1 MNQNAVKLVQESWY
15 RVEAAG
21 PVAAEYF
28 CNTLLGSRPWLTVD
42 YIGHVDERDAMLM
55 QTFGQL
61 IRGMHRLD
69 SHASFLLQVGRIN
82 ACCGIQAHH
91 YPYFAVALLQTL
103 SHVLGDAFTEP
114 VRNAWTK
121 VIGAMTRLMLAGASG
136 ASGVSIAIRQSATD
150 RRHQRRRAAR
160 DLDGIRGYHRRAT
173 PESNRRNPGAR
184 VPSGVARPAI

>member
-28 CNTLLGSRPWLTVD
+28 CHALLGSRPWLTAD
-42 YIGHVDERDAMLM
+42 YIGHVDKRDAMLM
-55 QTFGQL
+55 QTFGQM

-69 SHASFLLQVGRIN
+69 SHTALLLQVGRIN
-82 ACCGIQAHH
+82 ACCGIQSHH

-103 SHVLGDAFTEP
+103 SHFLGDAFSEP
-114 VRNAWTK
+114 MRHAWTK
-121 VIGAMTRLMLAGASG
+121 VIGTMTRLMLAGASG
-136 ASGVSIAIRQSATD
+136 ASAVSIAIRQSTTD

-160 DLDGIRGYHRRAT
+160 DLGGIRGYHRRST
-173 PESNRRNPGAR
+173 PESNRRNLGTHA
-184 VPSGVARPAI
+184 PSAAARPAI

>member
-15 RVEAAG
+15 RVEAEG

-28 CNTLLGSRPWLTVD
+28 CRSLLENRPWLTTD

-69 SHASFLLQVGRIN
+69 SHASLLLQVGRIN

-91 YPYFAVALLQTL
+91 YPYFSVALLQTL
-103 SHVLGDAFTEP
+103 SHLLGDAFSEP
-114 VRNAWTK
+114 VRHAWTK
-121 VIGAMTRLMLAGASG
+121 VIGTMTRLMLAGASG
-136 ASGVSIAIRQSATD
+136 ASGASVAIRQSESD

-160 DLDGIRGYHRRAT
+160 DLDGIRGYHRRST
-173 PESNRRNPGAR
+173 PESNRRNLGTHA
-184 VPSGVARPAI
+184 PSVTGHPVI